1 MADELVLTTIDEV
14 DNIFLDPEF
23 ILGLEKQLIPIIHED
38 DSPRSFAAY
47 YRYMTGVTLPAH
59 ARKWI
64 DTIYEGK
71 SRDMATLTFA
81 FRGSWKTTTISILYT
96 SYRIGK
102 EPYKTNLVLTNND
115 ASGQNITLAIANII
129 SMDPKWKDV
138 FPGVRPDKGNGWG
151 AQGYW
156 VRDHDMPEE
165 DWARRTS
172 IQKDPS
178 LLGLGISSGSVIGKH
193 PTGVLLLDDIHDEK
207 NTISQTERSKV
218 VKILTDTIMPMI
230 VPDGTKP
237 EGEQLETWTLAVG
250 TPWHEEDAYH
260 YMRDTGEF
268 QFCFTPLLYPV
279 SEGAEGGVYF
289 EHKKL
294 VGWFRLGWEDR
305 CPPKVVKSFYNLS
318 GHRGFGRMY
327 LLSLTASNELGI
339 PYHGYPEAQ
348 VETEKHELPMYGGVD
363 YASVI
368 EIRGKIMDAKNRSKF
383 ALYWGYVT
391 PQQSLV
397 IVDGIVGH
405 YTQLQSERNVHAL
418 QNAYLKYQTTGVE
431 MNGKGEEFY
440 AVMSRTP
447 TIHMYPFWVSGRKP
461 ERLETQLAPWI
472 ELGKILI
479 NDKDTD
485 ALNFLRKALA
495 EFPHGNLDALDALYA
510 IAQCIPHILQVPT
523 TPKGSINAPNNF
535 ASAVRNNPFGNIGRG
550 S

>member
-1 MADELVLTTIDEV
+1 MAKDIILNTETEV
-14 DNIFLDPEF
+14 EDMFLNPEF
-23 ILGLEKQLIPIIHED
+23 LAGLERQLIPVVQES

-47 YRYMTGVTLPAH
+47 YRYMTGVTLPRH

-81 FRGSWKTTTISILYT
+81 FRGSWKTTTISILFT
-96 SYRIGK
+96 SYRMGK
-102 EPYKTNLVLTNND
+102 EPWKTNLVLTNND

-129 SMDPKWKDV
+129 SLDPKWKDV
-138 FPGVRPDKGNGWG
+138 FPGVKPDKSNGWG

-156 VRDHDMPEE
+156 IRDHDMTEE
-165 DWARRTS
+165 EWARKTS

-207 NTISQTERSKV
+207 NTISMTERSKV

-230 VPDGTKP
+230 VPDGTKE

-260 YMRDTGEF
+260 YMRETGEF
-268 QFCFTPLLYPV
+268 LFCFTPLLYPT
-279 SEGAEGGVYF
+279 SETAEDAVYF

-294 VGWFRLGWEDR
+294 VGWYRLGWADR
-305 CPPKVVKSFYNLS
+305 CPPKVIKSFYNLS

-327 LLSLTASNELGI
+327 LLSLVASNELGI
-339 PYHGYPEAQ
+339 PYHAYPE
-348 VETEKHELPMYGGVD
+348 ETVKAEMHEYPMYGGVD

-368 EIRGKIMDAKNRSKF
+368 EIRGKVMDAKNRSKF
-383 ALYWGYVT
+383 AVYWGYVT
-391 PQQSLV
+391 PMQSLV

-405 YTQLQSERNVHAL
+405 YTQLQSENNVHAL
-418 QNAYLKYQTTGVE
+418 QNRYLKYQMTGVE
-431 MNGKGEEFY
+431 MNGKGEEFFSLM
-440 AVMSRTP
+440 ARHPEVVMF
-447 TIHMYPFWVSGRKP
+447 PFWVQGRKP
-461 ERLETQLAPWI
+461 ERLESQLAPWI

-479 NDKDTD
+479 NDKDSD

-495 EFPHGNLDALDALYA
+495 EFPHGNLDVLDALYA
-510 IAQCIPHILQVPT
+510 ISQCIPHVLQIPV
-523 TPKGSINAPNNF
+523 TPKGAINAPNNF
-535 ASAVRNNPFGNIGRG
+535 TAVIRNNPFGRIAGR
-550 S
+550 